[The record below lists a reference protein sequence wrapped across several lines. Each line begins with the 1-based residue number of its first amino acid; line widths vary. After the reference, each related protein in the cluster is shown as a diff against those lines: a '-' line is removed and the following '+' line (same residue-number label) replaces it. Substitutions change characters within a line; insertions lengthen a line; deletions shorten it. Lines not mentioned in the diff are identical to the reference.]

1 MLFSQRKVLYL
12 FIFTSLLLSACIP
25 ATPPSSPLESVA
37 NNSGNVDA
45 VVRAKCRRAG
55 YEAFLAENGEYCFAH
70 PLGYYQD
77 VASKSDAVMLRSN
90 DDLFSLVSA
99 SEGLD
104 GVFLNSPE
112 PVVLQI
118 HYEPIKGE
126 DTLLAFASRDQQ
138 NQPPH
143 DFIPWFLGHED
154 AWLVKAIDNSS
165 ISYITYAQHGNYYY
179 TLSFNSLV
187 SSPDT
192 SVSATKLEKL
202 FFAVSGSFTF
212 LR

>member
-12 FIFTSLLLSACIP
+12 FIFISLLLSACIP
-25 ATPPSSPLESVA
+25 TTPPSSPLESGA
-37 NNSGNVDA
+37 NQGGNVDA
-45 VVRAKCRRAG
+45 LVRAKCRRDG

-77 VASKSDAVMLRSN
+77 VKSKPDAVMLRSN

-104 GVFLNSPE
+104 GVILNSPE
-112 PVVLQI
+112 PAILQI
-118 HYEPIKGE
+118 QYEPINGG
-126 DTLLAFASRDQQ
+126 DTLLAFASRDPQ
-138 NQPPH
+138 NQISK
-143 DFIPWFLGHED
+143 DFIPWFLGDED
-154 AWLVKAIDNSS
+154 AWLVKVVDGSS